1 MVKVNSLLPSRI
13 LLDIGIDIGVVAE
26 QREPVMLGTEITGE
40 YLFFTEFGN
49 ACIGGIFGS
58 EEAFILYADKLLRSL
73 LDIFRLGEEQP
84 TLEVVE
90 AESLEGKL
98 DGTFATHL
106 IHKLVAGIL
115 GGNAGHI
122 KTGTTA
128 NDLNSLGSSQIKT
141 RLGCLV
147 ATAPCGTSLCI
158 HQIHVGKTEVRDVS
172 VGIGTVIVGTVILLT
187 GVRHKLLVEITGAG
201 SVGHCTHRSACGESG
216 IFHSLV
222 FLRVTVDILH
232 AVKHDVVV
240 EARVATLKDG

>member
-106 IHKLVAGIL
+106 IHKLVAC
-115 GGNAGHI
+115 
-122 KTGTTA
+122 
-128 NDLNSLGSSQIKT
+128 DT
-141 RLGCLV
+141 RRERR
-147 ATAPCGTSLCI
+147 AY
-158 HQIHVGKTEVRDVS
+158 QDRDDCE
-172 VGIGTVIVGTVILLT
+172 
-187 GVRHKLLVEITGAG
+187 RPQ
-201 SVGHCTHRSACGESG
+201 
-216 IFHSLV
+216 
-222 FLRVTVDILH
+222 
-232 AVKHDVVV
+232 
-240 EARVATLKDG
+240 